1 MAKGKKTTI
10 VVLDAIDIIIHKGK
24 KKLYNIFEMWQR

>member
-1 MAKGKKTTI
+1 MAKVKKATI

-24 KKLYNIFEMWQR
+24 KKLNNIFIMWQK